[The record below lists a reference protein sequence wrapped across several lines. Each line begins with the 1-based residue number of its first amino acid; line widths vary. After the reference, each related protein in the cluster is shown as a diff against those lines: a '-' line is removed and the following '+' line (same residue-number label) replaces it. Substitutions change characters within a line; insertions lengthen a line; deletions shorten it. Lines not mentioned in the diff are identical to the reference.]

1 MMKGRGQRLIIAG
14 YVDRLTFCLRNRNGK
29 ERSSDSTTCDPLI
42 GINDC
47 EERSLEASRVLAIA
61 ALSPYRASRRGNL
74 DAPLCNGLS
83 TRSMPDANEWPALVG
98 APSIVSSDLQR
109 APCKPRCE
117 VSWSEGMR
125 HANRAPYT
133 LKSV

>member
-61 ALSPYRASRRGNL
+61 ALSPYRASRRENL

-83 TRSMPDANEWPALVG
+83 TRSMPDANEWPALVLVERADARRG
-98 APSIVSSDLQR
+98 TEHRVQRPAEAPV
-109 APCKPRCE
+109 
-117 VSWSEGMR
+117 
-125 HANRAPYT
+125 
-133 LKSV
+133 

>member
-83 TRSMPDANEWPALVG
+83 TRSMPDANEWPALVLVERADARRG
-98 APSIVSSDLQR
+98 TEHRVQRPAEAPV
-109 APCKPRCE
+109 
-117 VSWSEGMR
+117 
-125 HANRAPYT
+125 
-133 LKSV
+133 